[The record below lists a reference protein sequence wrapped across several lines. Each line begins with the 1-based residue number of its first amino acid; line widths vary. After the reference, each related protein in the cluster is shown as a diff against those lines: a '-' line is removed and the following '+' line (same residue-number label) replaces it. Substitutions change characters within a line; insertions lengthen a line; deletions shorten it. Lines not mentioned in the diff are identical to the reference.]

1 MALLRREILL
11 KHKGNF
17 INWVSKTKKSA
28 TCFSFS
34 IFTKHSGV
42 VKKLV
47 WLVQLTIYFRHH
59 HKAGSIRRREESSII
74 LSFYFITQ
82 KFLSQYHYIS
92 PVKNGNHDIKDAL
105 REFQKQSEIPD
116 TGELD
121 AATVKEMH
129 KPRCG
134 VADRDEEA
142 HINSGKKLLFE
153 FVGGNKLCVV

>member
-1 MALLRREILL
+1 M
-11 KHKGNF
+11 
-17 INWVSKTKKSA
+17 
-28 TCFSFS
+28 
-34 IFTKHSGV
+34 
-42 VKKLV
+42 
-47 WLVQLTIYFRHH
+47 
-59 HKAGSIRRREESSII
+59 
-74 LSFYFITQ
+74 
-82 KFLSQYHYIS
+82 
-92 PVKNGNHDIKDAL
+92 KNGNHDIKDAL

-153 FVGGNKLCVV
+153 FVGGNKLSRVLKACVVYFSAVVPTGGMLVR